1 MANKKAE
8 FTPAA
13 IPEKQQPNFNFGN
26 PTINSVQPY
35 IKQSGIAPFVID
47 PKAILKGVAAGQIRS
62 LIFNPT
68 STEIE
73 TSDQQSYLNT
83 PVFSNLIF
91 EPDPST
97 GQTGTFT
104 DIDGVDQTFDGLR
117 IDTVLFQIAM
127 KKNIVKTAIQGFNGT
142 VKEYTSD
149 GDFEITVTGSIVGAN
164 PNEYPENDVQKLI
177 KLLSI
182 PEPLEI
188 TSEFLGFF
196 GITTV
201 VVESYGFQQNA
212 GFRNV
217 QPFTIRMLSD
227 RQIELS

>member
-1 MANKKAE
+1 MENFETPKKQP
-8 FTPAA
+8 FTNAS
-13 IPEKQQPNFNFGN
+13 
-26 PTINSVQPY
+26 INSKQPY
-35 IKQSGIAPFVID
+35 LKGSGISPFVID
-47 PKAILKGVAAGQIRS
+47 PKAILKGIAAGQIKS
-62 LIFNPT
+62 LIFNT
-68 STEIE
+68 DLVQLE

-83 PVFSNLIF
+83 NVFSNLIF

-104 DIDGVDQTFDGLR
+104 DIDGVDQTFSGLR
-117 IDTVLFQIAM
+117 IDTVLFQVAQS
-127 KKNIVKTAIQGFNGT
+127 KNIVKTAVQGFNGT

-149 GDFEITVTGSIVGAN
+149 GDFEINVAGSIVGEN
-164 PNEYPENDVQKLI
+164 PNEYPETDVQTLI

-201 VVESYGFQQNA
+201 VVESFAFQQNA

-227 RQIELS
+227 RPIELT